1 MIFSKYFLV
10 LFAVH
15 NMSTHDLEKSGWA
28 PRPVADRL
36 LVLLKTRGPQTA
48 ADIGQALGTTGE
60 NARQQLSKLAGDG
73 LVAAHSEA
81 RGVGRPSQVWQLTD
95 TGQGRFPDTHAELTL
110 QLLRAVRE
118 TFGAY
123 ALDRL
128 IDMREDD
135 MLKAY
140 RQELSDASDIK
151 ERVARLA
158 VIRSREG
165 YMAEWRTDDDGS
177 LLLVENHCP
186 ICAAA
191 ATCQGFC
198 RSELEV
204 FQDVLGPSVAIERI
218 EHILA
223 GARRCA
229 YRIREKNETA

>member
-1 MIFSKYFLV
+1 MEKG
-10 LFAVH
+10 
-15 NMSTHDLEKSGWA
+15 LEEKGWEKKDPEKPEWL

-36 LVLLKTRGPQTA
+36 LVLLKSRGPQTA
-48 ADIGQALGTTGE
+48 ADLGRTLGTTGE
-60 NARQQLSKLAGDG
+60 NARQQLTRLAAEG
-73 LVAAHSEA
+73 LVAARTEA
-81 RGVGRPSQVWQLTD
+81 RGVGRPTQVWQLTE
-95 TGQGRFPDTHAELTL
+95 TGHGRFPDTHAELTL

-140 RQELSDASDIK
+140 QQELSGADDLR
-151 ERVARLA
+151 ERVKRLA
-158 VIRSREG
+158 GIRSREG
-165 YMAEWRTDDDGS
+165 YMAEWREQDDT
-177 LLLVENHCP
+177 LLLLENHCP

-198 RSELEV
+198 RSELAV
-204 FQDVLGPSVAIERI
+204 FQDVLGPDVEVERI

-229 YRIREKNETA
+229 YRIKPKAAPQA

>member
-1 MIFSKYFLV
+1 
-10 LFAVH
+10 
-15 NMSTHDLEKSGWA
+15 MSTHDLEKSDGA
-28 PRPVADRL
+28 TRPVADRL
-36 LVLLKTRGPQTA
+36 LMLLKTRGPQTA
-48 ADIGQALGTTGE
+48 ADLGQALGTTGE
-60 NARQQLSKLAGDG
+60 NARQQLAKLAGDG

-81 RGVGRPSQVWQLTD
+81 RGVGRPSQIWQLTN
-95 TGQGRFPDTHAELTL
+95 TGHGRFPDTHADLTL

-140 RQELSDASDIK
+140 RQELSDAADMK

-158 VIRSREG
+158 AIRSREG
-165 YMAEWRTDDDGS
+165 YMAEWRAEDNGS
-177 LLLVENHCP
+177 LLLLENHCP

-198 RSELEV
+198 RSELDV
-204 FQDVLGPSVAIERI
+204 FQDVLGPSVTIERV

-229 YRIREKNETA
+229 YRIQPKDQAA

>member
-1 MIFSKYFLV
+1 
-10 LFAVH
+10 
-15 NMSTHDLEKSGWA
+15 MSTHDLEKSGWA

-48 ADIGQALGTTGE
+48 ADLGQALGTTGE

-73 LVAAHSEA
+73 LVAAHAEA

-95 TGQGRFPDTHAELTL
+95 TGQERFPDTHAELTL
-110 QLLRAVRE
+110 QLLRSVRE

-128 IDMREDD
+128 ID
-135 MLKAY
+135 
-140 RQELSDASDIK
+140 
-151 ERVARLA
+151 
-158 VIRSREG
+158 IRSREG
-165 YMAEWRTDDDGS
+165 YMAEWRVDDDGS

-204 FQDVLGPSVAIERI
+204 FQEVLGPSVAIERV

-229 YRIREKNETA
+229 YRIREKDMAA